1 LVDADD
7 TAQGAANELTVVS
20 TNVNLPEA
28 QARFGMPDFGGV
40 ARSRVIERLQGER
53 FGLRIDRIL
62 WTTASRSTTTRGS
75 TIIIL

>member
-1 LVDADD
+1 LVDADHA
-7 TAQGAANELTVVS
+7 TQGALDELTIIR
-20 TNVNLPEA
+20 TDINLPVT
-28 QARFGMPDFGGV
+28 QARFGVFDFGGV